1 MNENEKKQKISNR
14 SIANAA
20 ENRYLCFNLAGDYYA
35 IPLLQVKEV
44 IGIPEFTP
52 IPYVAS
58 HFCGIMN
65 LRGQVISVIDLRK
78 KLNVPANK
86 GDENSVLVCLL
97 DNIVMG
103 ALVDSVDFVI
113 NLDKKNIV
121 LDVGCND
128 GSLLSK
134 FKEKID
140 CITVGV
146 DPTDAIKDAG
156 TTIDFAVQGFFNS
169 EVADKIAN
177 EIGTPDVITF
187 TNVFAHIE
195 DLPSL
200 IKAIKSLLGN

>member
-1 MNENEKKQKISNR
+1 MNENEKNQKISNR

-113 NLDKKNIV
+113 NLDKKNIM
-121 LDVGCND
+121 LKTN
-128 GSLLSK
+128 
-134 FKEKID
+134 IQ
-140 CITVGV
+140 
-146 DPTDAIKDAG
+146 
-156 TTIDFAVQGFFNS
+156 TTIRMDFIEGFYEHNNHLIIILNLAKTLS
-169 EVADKIAN
+169 
-177 EIGTPDVITF
+177 
-187 TNVFAHIE
+187 IE
-195 DLPSL
+195 DLIHL
-200 IKAIKSLLGN
+200 DNNQVEKSSN